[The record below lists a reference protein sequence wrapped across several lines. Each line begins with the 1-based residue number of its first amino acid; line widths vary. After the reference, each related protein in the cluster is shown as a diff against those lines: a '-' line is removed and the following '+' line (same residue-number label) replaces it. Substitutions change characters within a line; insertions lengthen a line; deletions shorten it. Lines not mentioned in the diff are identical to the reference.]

1 MIYYISK
8 VRCAI
13 RWLILFCAVCIP
25 LEDISSSPKAKL
37 RLVFKKESV
46 RAKYILEDDEKE
58 TKLTGGYSF
67 TVTKALPNQEFEGD
81 IEFTFSKRSLED
93 IAKKS
98 GQSVDKLPE
107 KLVIHKQ
114 FAAYETRQE
123 CPDISFVIVPV
134 LQNMLEGKILIP
146 EITAKLD
153 KSLLK
158 ENDKEAM
165 GEFCYWI
172 KKQPY

>member
-67 TVTKALPNQEFEGD
+67 TVTKALPN
-81 IEFTFSKRSLED
+81 
-93 IAKKS
+93 
-98 GQSVDKLPE
+98 PE
-107 KLVIHKQ
+107 VRTH
-114 FAAYETRQE
+114 
-123 CPDISFVIVPV
+123 
-134 LQNMLEGKILIP
+134 
-146 EITAKLD
+146 
-153 KSLLK
+153 LLK
-158 ENDKEAM
+158 TRVRTS
-165 GEFCYWI
+165 
-172 KKQPY
+172 